1 MGTEGIFKNAIF
13 KINKAKSYF
22 SEKANNK
29 TNKPL
34 ARIFKKQE
42 RQKVQINNINNEK
55 RKKKEHECRQ
65 IRKIIKY

>member
-1 MGTEGIFKNAIF
+1 METEGIFKNAIF

-34 ARIFKKQE
+34 ARMFKKQE

-55 RKKKEHECRQ
+55 RKKRNMNADKLER
-65 IRKIIKY
+65 